1 MKFALYNLQTKEL
14 KYYEEYDNAFNAY
27 VSQLLTTNN
36 RYEFLKDIRI
46 AWIENDQIV
55 QLDYVELKSN
65 TKVIPLKGN

>member
-14 KYYEEYDNAFNAY
+14 KYYEKYDNAFNAY
-27 VSQLLTTNN
+27 VSQLLTTDN
-36 RYEFLKDIRI
+36 RYEFLRDIRI

-65 TKVIPLKGN
+65 TKIIPLKGN

>member
-27 VSQLLTTNN
+27 ISQLLTTSN
-36 RYEFLKDIRI
+36 RYEFLRDIRI
-46 AWIENDQIV
+46 AWIENNQIV

-65 TKVIPLKGN
+65 IKIIPLKGN